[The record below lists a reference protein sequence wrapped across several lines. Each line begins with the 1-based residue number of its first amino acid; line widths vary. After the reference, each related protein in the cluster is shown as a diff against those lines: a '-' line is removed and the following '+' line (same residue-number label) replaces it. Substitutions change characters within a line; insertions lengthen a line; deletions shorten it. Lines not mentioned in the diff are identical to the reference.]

1 MALVARPILL
11 FPGGNLGVLI
21 NIHQEVVNG
30 IVGQS
35 VLLPLSY
42 RFSRAPRFPVSIVWM
57 FTNDMDV
64 VVSCTLLNCSLGA
77 GGDPSNC
84 SANRFPQPAYR
95 GRAELFPENGSL
107 LLRDLQLSDSG
118 VYSVS
123 FRPSYQTRRLVLT
136 VHEQRST
143 PEHPGER
150 KRKLQPSARARLP
163 NPVPEPGDCRKQ
175 ALETGEDPGP
185 RGLRSFVA
193 PSPLQS
199 CFPQCPPPPRPTAAA
214 TKLWSSLNSS
224 HQGGNL
230 GVLINIHQ
238 EVVNGTVGQSV
249 LLPLSYRFSRA
260 PRFPVSIVWTFTNGT
275 NVLMSCTLLNCSLGA
290 GGDPSNCSANRFPQ
304 PAYRGRAELFPENGS
319 LLLRDLQ
326 LNDSGV
332 YSVSFR
338 EPYQTRHLVLTVH
351 EQRSTPEHP
360 GERKRKLQPSA
371 RARLPNPVPE
381 PGDCRKQALETGED
395 PGQTPR
401 SVTASVTMRV
411 EFVQASSCCSCS
423 SAAYGTG
430 IPSVEESHMEST
442 AVRDTAPIYASIEDS
457 FEQSQP
463 RPTPEVVYTSITS
476 PGPPAPDTGPCHLL
490 L

>member
-1 MALVARPILL
+1 MPSSQCR
-11 FPGGNLGVLI
+11 
-21 NIHQEVVNG
+21 
-30 IVGQS
+30 
-35 VLLPLSY
+35 
-42 RFSRAPRFPVSIVWM
+42 W
-57 FTNDMDV
+57 
-64 VVSCTLLNCSLGA
+64 SL
-77 GGDPSNC
+77 
-84 SANRFPQPAYR
+84 
-95 GRAELFPENGSL
+95 GSL
-107 LLRDLQLSDSG
+107 LLLL
-118 VYSVS
+118 
-123 FRPSYQTRRLVLT
+123 
-136 VHEQRST
+136 
-143 PEHPGER
+143 
-150 KRKLQPSARARLP
+150 
-163 NPVPEPGDCRKQ
+163 
-175 ALETGEDPGP
+175 
-185 RGLRSFVA
+185 
-193 PSPLQS
+193 
-199 CFPQCPPPPRPTAAA
+199 
-214 TKLWSSLNSS
+214 
-224 HQGGNL
+224 GGNL

-360 GERKRKLQPSA
+360 ADATERDRI
-371 RARLPNPVPE
+371 
-381 PGDCRKQALETGED
+381 CYY
-395 PGQTPR
+395 
-401 SVTASVTMRV
+401 ASGI
-411 EFVQASSCCSCS
+411 CS
-423 SAAYGTG
+423 SFLLLLLLFCCVRHWGAAQQKKRRIIKQQQ